1 MAPEGTARLAELFVS
16 PLGPLIIFLLRIVD
30 VSLATV
36 RMLLILRG
44 QRLIVPILG
53 FFEAGIW
60 VVAVGVA
67 IQNLHSVW
75 HVFGYAAGFG
85 AGSLVGLWLEGKLAM
100 GLATLQIISRDD
112 GEEVAA
118 NLRTRG
124 FGVTEI
130 SGYGRSGKVEILLS
144 IVKRRQV
151 KEVVAAVE
159 SVDPDAFISVEEPRA
174 IRRGWMFSH
183 RRK

>member
-1 MAPEGTARLAELFVS
+1 MAELFAS

-36 RMLLILRG
+36 RMLLIIRG
-44 QRLIVPILG
+44 QRMIVPILG
-53 FFEAGIW
+53 FFEAAIW

-67 IQNLHSVW
+67 IQNLHSFL
-75 HVFGYAAGFG
+75 HIFGYAAGFG
-85 AGSLVGLWLEGKLAM
+85 AGSVVGLWLEGKLAM
-100 GLATLQIISRDD
+100 GLATLRIISRDD
-112 GEEVAA
+112 GEEVAS

-124 FGVTEI
+124 FGVTELA
-130 SGYGRSGKVEILLS
+130 GYGRSGKVEILLS

-151 KEVVAAVE
+151 KEVVKAVE
-159 SVDPDAFISVEEPRA
+159 AVDPDAFISVEEPRA
-174 IRRGWMFSH
+174 IRRGWMFPQ